1 MRCWILASLIALL
14 GAGCGG
20 EFDCETA
27 QPGFE
32 LVVVAPRMEDSVQRI
47 EVELAIDDASWRRS
61 FDLGETLADGETSLF
76 VAIDPPPENDF
87 DAKLLVEGFDSEG
100 RMTARGSARFDAT
113 ADACNRFRLTLERTP
128 MHREKG
134 L

>member
-1 MRCWILASLIALL
+1 MQRWLVVVFIASFSI
-14 GAGCGG
+14 GCGDF
-20 EFDCETA
+20 ECETGP
-27 QPGFE
+27 PGFE
-32 LVVVAPRMEDSVQRI
+32 LVVIAPKMDDSVQRI
-47 EVELAIDDASWRRS
+47 EVQLAIDDASWSRS
-61 FDLGETLADGETSLF
+61 FDLDGTLADGETSLF

-87 DAKLLVEGFDSEG
+87 DARLLVEGFDRDG
-100 RMTARGSARFDAT
+100 RMTARGSARFNAT